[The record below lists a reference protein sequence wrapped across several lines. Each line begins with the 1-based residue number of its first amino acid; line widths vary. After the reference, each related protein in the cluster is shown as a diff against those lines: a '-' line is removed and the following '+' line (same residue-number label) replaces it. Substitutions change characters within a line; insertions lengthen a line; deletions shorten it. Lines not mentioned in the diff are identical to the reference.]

1 MISEI
6 IQQQT
11 AGGLKPYTVAQQ
23 NCQDFKRHKSID
35 VLIPSHTA
43 PFYNVQFVILF
54 QATGASLL
62 GLLNIDDC

>member
-1 MISEI
+1 VISEI